1 MSLDNNNT
9 NNQDNIFNSN
19 NNNSNNSN
27 NNNSNNNSSNNNT
40 SADNSNID
48 NSTSRSD
55 DNRGF
60 HESDAANTDSDSVI
74 KHNRFQPN
82 SRYFTIMIYGLLF
95 VLGTILLV
103 RIVGSFNN
111 TVKLLGQALQVI
123 APFLVGAFIAF
134 ILYPLV
140 RFFYRQLFKN
150 KFHMKSD
157 KLAKWLSILITYV
170 IAIGVIAILMV
181 FILPQLYTSITDIVD
196 NLPVW
201 YNNLTTFIDNFE
213 NNHADLGFIDYNVIN
228 EHLTSLYPKILSYL
242 TDTLTNLL
250 PYVVNTSMAIVKGF
264 INLIISIMVSVYMI
278 SDHKN
283 IFYQFK
289 RLLYAV
295 FPKHGADTARTIC
308 RESTNIFLK
317 FMYGKAIDSLIIGI
331 ICFICMT
338 IFKFPYTVLIS
349 VIVGITNMI
358 PYFGP
363 YIGGVLGGIIIVI
376 VNPLQVIF
384 FAILI
389 LIIQQFDGLFLGPK
403 ILGNS
408 TGLKPLWVIFAIVV
422 GGAMFGVL
430 GMFLGVPTMAVI
442 CYILNIVV
450 EHFLK
455 KRNITVQPYDSP
467 DKM

>member
-1 MSLDNNNT
+1 MSTDENKNSGNNT
-9 NNQDNIFNSN
+9 NTAQDINP
-19 NNNSNNSN
+19 
-27 NNNSNNNSSNNNT
+27 
-40 SADNSNID
+40 
-48 NSTSRSD
+48 
-55 DNRGF
+55 
-60 HESDAANTDSDSVI
+60 VI
-74 KHNRFQPN
+74 RKNRFQPN
-82 SRYFTIMIYGLLF
+82 SQYFTIVIYGLMF

-140 RFFYRQLFKN
+140 RFFYRNLFKN
-150 KFHMKSD
+150 TLHMKSD
-157 KLAKWLSILITYV
+157 KLSKWLSILVTYV

-196 NLPVW
+196 RLPVW
-201 YNNLTTFIDNFE
+201 YNNLTTMVDNFE
-213 NNHADLGFIDYNVIN
+213 NRHADLGFIDYNLIN
-228 EHLTSLYPKILSYL
+228 EHLTSLYPKIISYL
-242 TDTLTNLL
+242 TDTLANLL
-250 PYVVNTSMAIVKGF
+250 PYVVNTSMAIVKGVV
-264 INLIISIMVSVYMI
+264 NLIISIMVSVYMI

-289 RLLYAV
+289 KLLYAV
-295 FPKHGADTARTIC
+295 FPKQAADTARTIC

-317 FMYGKAIDSLIIGI
+317 FMYGKAIDSVIIGI
-331 ICFICMT
+331 ICFVCMN

-376 VNPLQVIF
+376 VNPVQVIF
-384 FAILI
+384 FAVMILV
-389 LIIQQFDGLFLGPK
+389 IQQFDGLFLGPK
-403 ILGNS
+403 ILGDS

-467 DKM
+467 DRM

>member
-1 MSLDNNNT
+1 MSTDENKNSGNNT
-9 NNQDNIFNSN
+9 NTAQDINP
-19 NNNSNNSN
+19 
-27 NNNSNNNSSNNNT
+27 
-40 SADNSNID
+40 
-48 NSTSRSD
+48 
-55 DNRGF
+55 
-60 HESDAANTDSDSVI
+60 VI
-74 KHNRFQPN
+74 RKNRFQPN
-82 SRYFTIMIYGLLF
+82 SQYFTIVIYGLMF

-140 RFFYRQLFKN
+140 RFFYRNLFKN
-150 KFHMKSD
+150 TLHMKSD
-157 KLAKWLSILITYV
+157 KLSKWLSILVTYV

-196 NLPVW
+196 RLPVW
-201 YNNLTTFIDNFE
+201 YNNLTTMVDNFE
-213 NNHADLGFIDYNVIN
+213 NRHADLGFIDYNLIN
-228 EHLTSLYPKILSYL
+228 EHLTSLYPKIISYL
-242 TDTLTNLL
+242 TDTLANLL
-250 PYVVNTSMAIVKGF
+250 PYVVNTSMAIVKGVV
-264 INLIISIMVSVYMI
+264 NLIISIMVSVYMI

-289 RLLYAV
+289 KLLYAV
-295 FPKHGADTARTIC
+295 FPKQAADTARAIC

-317 FMYGKAIDSLIIGI
+317 FMYGKAIDSVIIGI
-331 ICFICMT
+331 ICFVCMN

-376 VNPLQVIF
+376 VNPVQVIF
-384 FAILI
+384 FAVMILV
-389 LIIQQFDGLFLGPK
+389 IQQFDGLFLGPK
-403 ILGNS
+403 ILGDS
-408 TGLKPLWVIFAIVV
+408 TGLKSLWVIFAIVV

>member
-1 MSLDNNNT
+1 MSTDENKNSGNNT
-9 NNQDNIFNSN
+9 NTAQDINP
-19 NNNSNNSN
+19 
-27 NNNSNNNSSNNNT
+27 
-40 SADNSNID
+40 
-48 NSTSRSD
+48 
-55 DNRGF
+55 
-60 HESDAANTDSDSVI
+60 VI
-74 KHNRFQPN
+74 RKNRFQPN
-82 SRYFTIMIYGLLF
+82 SRYFTIVIYGLMF

-140 RFFYRQLFKN
+140 RFFYRNLFKN
-150 KFHMKSD
+150 TLHMKSD
-157 KLAKWLSILITYV
+157 KLSKWLSILVTYV

-196 NLPVW
+196 RLPVW
-201 YNNLTTFIDNFE
+201 YNNLTTIVDNFE
-213 NNHADLGFIDYNVIN
+213 NRHADLGFIDYNLIN
-228 EHLTSLYPKILSYL
+228 EHLTSLYPKIISYL
-242 TDTLTNLL
+242 TDTLANLL
-250 PYVVNTSMAIVKGF
+250 PYVVNTSMAIVKGVV
-264 INLIISIMVSVYMI
+264 NLIISIMVSVYMI

-289 RLLYAV
+289 KLLYAV
-295 FPKHGADTARTIC
+295 FPKQAADTARAIC

-317 FMYGKAIDSLIIGI
+317 FMYGKAIDSVIIGI
-331 ICFICMT
+331 ICFVCMN

-376 VNPLQVIF
+376 VNPVQVIF
-384 FAILI
+384 FAVMILV
-389 LIIQQFDGLFLGPK
+389 IQQFDGLFLGPK
-403 ILGNS
+403 ILGDS

>member
-1 MSLDNNNT
+1 MSTDENKNSGNNT
-9 NNQDNIFNSN
+9 NTAQDINP
-19 NNNSNNSN
+19 
-27 NNNSNNNSSNNNT
+27 
-40 SADNSNID
+40 
-48 NSTSRSD
+48 
-55 DNRGF
+55 
-60 HESDAANTDSDSVI
+60 VI
-74 KHNRFQPN
+74 RKNRFQPN
-82 SRYFTIMIYGLLF
+82 SQYFTIVIYGLMF

-140 RFFYRQLFKN
+140 RFFYRNLFKN
-150 KFHMKSD
+150 TLHMKSD
-157 KLAKWLSILITYV
+157 KLSKWLSILVTYV

-196 NLPVW
+196 RLPVW
-201 YNNLTTFIDNFE
+201 YNNLTTIVDNFE
-213 NNHADLGFIDYNVIN
+213 NRHADLGFIDYNLIN
-228 EHLTSLYPKILSYL
+228 EHLTSLYPKIISYL
-242 TDTLTNLL
+242 TDTLANLL
-250 PYVVNTSMAIVKGF
+250 PYVVNTSMAIVKGVV
-264 INLIISIMVSVYMI
+264 NLIISIMVSVYMI

-289 RLLYAV
+289 KLLYAV
-295 FPKHGADTARTIC
+295 FPKQAADTARTIC

-317 FMYGKAIDSLIIGI
+317 FMYGKAIDSVIIGI
-331 ICFICMT
+331 ICFVCMN

-376 VNPLQVIF
+376 VNPVQVIF
-384 FAILI
+384 FAVMILV
-389 LIIQQFDGLFLGPK
+389 IQQFDGLFLGPK
-403 ILGNS
+403 ILGDS

>member
-1 MSLDNNNT
+1 MSTDENKNSGNNT
-9 NNQDNIFNSN
+9 NTAQDINP
-19 NNNSNNSN
+19 
-27 NNNSNNNSSNNNT
+27 
-40 SADNSNID
+40 
-48 NSTSRSD
+48 
-55 DNRGF
+55 
-60 HESDAANTDSDSVI
+60 VI
-74 KHNRFQPN
+74 RKNRFQPN
-82 SRYFTIMIYGLLF
+82 SRYFTIVIYGLMF

-140 RFFYRQLFKN
+140 RFFYRNLFKN
-150 KFHMKSD
+150 TLHMKSD
-157 KLAKWLSILITYV
+157 KLSKWLSILVTYV

-196 NLPVW
+196 RLPVW
-201 YNNLTTFIDNFE
+201 YNNLTTIVDNFE
-213 NNHADLGFIDYNVIN
+213 NRHADLGFIDYNLIN
-228 EHLTSLYPKILSYL
+228 EHLTSLYPKIISYL
-242 TDTLTNLL
+242 TDTLANLL
-250 PYVVNTSMAIVKGF
+250 PYVVNTSMAIVKGVV
-264 INLIISIMVSVYMI
+264 NLIISIMVSVYMI

-289 RLLYAV
+289 KLLYAV
-295 FPKHGADTARTIC
+295 FPKQAADTARTIC

-317 FMYGKAIDSLIIGI
+317 FMYGKAIDSVIIGI
-331 ICFICMT
+331 ICFICMN

-376 VNPLQVIF
+376 VNPVQVIF
-384 FAILI
+384 FAVMILV
-389 LIIQQFDGLFLGPK
+389 IQQFDGLFLGPK
-403 ILGNS
+403 ILGDS
-408 TGLKPLWVIFAIVV
+408 AGLKPLWVIFAIVV

>member
-1 MSLDNNNT
+1 MSTDENKNSGNNT
-9 NNQDNIFNSN
+9 NTAQDINP
-19 NNNSNNSN
+19 
-27 NNNSNNNSSNNNT
+27 
-40 SADNSNID
+40 
-48 NSTSRSD
+48 
-55 DNRGF
+55 
-60 HESDAANTDSDSVI
+60 VI
-74 KHNRFQPN
+74 RKNRFQPN
-82 SRYFTIMIYGLLF
+82 SQYFTIVIYGLMF

-140 RFFYRQLFKN
+140 RFFYRNLFKN
-150 KFHMKSD
+150 TLHMKSD
-157 KLAKWLSILITYV
+157 KLSKWLSILVTYV

-196 NLPVW
+196 RLPVW
-201 YNNLTTFIDNFE
+201 YNNLTTMVDNFE
-213 NNHADLGFIDYNVIN
+213 NRHADLGFIDYNLIN
-228 EHLTSLYPKILSYL
+228 EHLTSLYPKIISYL
-242 TDTLTNLL
+242 TDTLANLL
-250 PYVVNTSMAIVKGF
+250 PYVVNTSMAIVKGVV
-264 INLIISIMVSVYMI
+264 NLIISIMVSVYMI

-289 RLLYAV
+289 KLLYAV
-295 FPKHGADTARTIC
+295 FPKQAADTARAIC

-317 FMYGKAIDSLIIGI
+317 FMYGKAIDSVIIGI
-331 ICFICMT
+331 ICFVCMN

-376 VNPLQVIF
+376 VNPVQVIF
-384 FAILI
+384 FAVMILV
-389 LIIQQFDGLFLGPK
+389 IQQFDSLFLGPK
-403 ILGNS
+403 ILGDS

>member
-1 MSLDNNNT
+1 MSTDENKNSGNNT
-9 NNQDNIFNSN
+9 NTAQDINP
-19 NNNSNNSN
+19 
-27 NNNSNNNSSNNNT
+27 
-40 SADNSNID
+40 
-48 NSTSRSD
+48 
-55 DNRGF
+55 
-60 HESDAANTDSDSVI
+60 VI
-74 KHNRFQPN
+74 RKNHFQPN
-82 SRYFTIMIYGLLF
+82 SRYFTIVIYGLMF

-140 RFFYRQLFKN
+140 RFFYRNLFKN
-150 KFHMKSD
+150 TLHMKSD
-157 KLAKWLSILITYV
+157 KLSKWLSILVTYV

-196 NLPVW
+196 RLPVW
-201 YNNLTTFIDNFE
+201 YNNLTTMVDNFE
-213 NNHADLGFIDYNVIN
+213 NRHADLGFIDYNVIN
-228 EHLTSLYPKILSYL
+228 EHLTSLYPKIISYL
-242 TDTLTNLL
+242 TDTLANLL
-250 PYVVNTSMAIVKGF
+250 PYVVNTSMAIVKGVV
-264 INLIISIMVSVYMI
+264 NLIISIMVSVYMI

-289 RLLYAV
+289 KLLYAV
-295 FPKHGADTARTIC
+295 FPKQAADTARTIC

-317 FMYGKAIDSLIIGI
+317 FMYGKAIDSVIIGI
-331 ICFICMT
+331 ICFVCMN

-376 VNPLQVIF
+376 VNPVQVIF
-384 FAILI
+384 FAVMILV
-389 LIIQQFDGLFLGPK
+389 IQQFDGLFLGPK
-403 ILGNS
+403 ILGDS

-430 GMFLGVPTMAVI
+430 GKFLGVPTMAVI
-442 CYILNIVV
+442 CYILNKEV

>member
-1 MSLDNNNT
+1 MSTDENKNSGNNT
-9 NNQDNIFNSN
+9 NTAQDINP
-19 NNNSNNSN
+19 
-27 NNNSNNNSSNNNT
+27 
-40 SADNSNID
+40 
-48 NSTSRSD
+48 
-55 DNRGF
+55 
-60 HESDAANTDSDSVI
+60 VI
-74 KHNRFQPN
+74 RKNRFQPN
-82 SRYFTIMIYGLLF
+82 SQYFTIVIYGLMF

-140 RFFYRQLFKN
+140 RFFYRNLFKN
-150 KFHMKSD
+150 TLHMKSD
-157 KLAKWLSILITYV
+157 KLSKWLSILVTYV

-196 NLPVW
+196 RLPVW
-201 YNNLTTFIDNFE
+201 YNNLTTMVDNFE
-213 NNHADLGFIDYNVIN
+213 NRHADLGFIDYNLIN
-228 EHLTSLYPKILSYL
+228 EHLTSLYPKIISYL
-242 TDTLTNLL
+242 TDTLANLL
-250 PYVVNTSMAIVKGF
+250 PYVVNTSMAIVKGVV
-264 INLIISIMVSVYMI
+264 NLIISIMVSVYMI

-289 RLLYAV
+289 KLLYAV
-295 FPKHGADTARTIC
+295 FPKQAADTARAIC

-317 FMYGKAIDSLIIGI
+317 FMYGKAIDSVIIGI
-331 ICFICMT
+331 ICFVCMN

-376 VNPLQVIF
+376 VNPVQVIF
-384 FAILI
+384 FAVMILV
-389 LIIQQFDGLFLGPK
+389 IQQFDGLFLGPK
-403 ILGNS
+403 ILGDS

-450 EHFLK
+450 DHFLK

>member
-1 MSLDNNNT
+1 MSTDENKNSGNNT
-9 NNQDNIFNSN
+9 NTAQDINP
-19 NNNSNNSN
+19 
-27 NNNSNNNSSNNNT
+27 
-40 SADNSNID
+40 
-48 NSTSRSD
+48 
-55 DNRGF
+55 
-60 HESDAANTDSDSVI
+60 VI
-74 KHNRFQPN
+74 RKNRFQPN
-82 SRYFTIMIYGLLF
+82 SRYFTIVIYGLMF

-140 RFFYRQLFKN
+140 RFFYRNLFKN
-150 KFHMKSD
+150 TLHMKSD
-157 KLAKWLSILITYV
+157 KLSKWLSILVTYV

-181 FILPQLYTSITDIVD
+181 FILPQLYASITDIVD
-196 NLPVW
+196 RLPVW
-201 YNNLTTFIDNFE
+201 YNNLTTMVDNFE
-213 NNHADLGFIDYNVIN
+213 NRHADLGFIDYNLIN
-228 EHLTSLYPKILSYL
+228 EHLTSLYPKIISYL
-242 TDTLTNLL
+242 TDTLANLL
-250 PYVVNTSMAIVKGF
+250 PYVVNTSMAIVKGVV
-264 INLIISIMVSVYMI
+264 NLIISIMVSVYMI

-289 RLLYAV
+289 KLLYAV
-295 FPKHGADTARTIC
+295 FPKQAADTARTIC

-317 FMYGKAIDSLIIGI
+317 FMYGKAIDSVIIGI
-331 ICFICMT
+331 ICFVCMN

-376 VNPLQVIF
+376 VNPVQVIF
-384 FAILI
+384 FAVMILV
-389 LIIQQFDGLFLGPK
+389 IQQFDGLFLGPK
-403 ILGNS
+403 ILGDS

>member
-1 MSLDNNNT
+1 MSTDENKNSGNNT
-9 NNQDNIFNSN
+9 NTAQDINP
-19 NNNSNNSN
+19 
-27 NNNSNNNSSNNNT
+27 
-40 SADNSNID
+40 
-48 NSTSRSD
+48 
-55 DNRGF
+55 
-60 HESDAANTDSDSVI
+60 VI
-74 KHNRFQPN
+74 RKNRFQPN
-82 SRYFTIMIYGLLF
+82 SRYFTIVIYGLMF

-140 RFFYRQLFKN
+140 RFFYRNLFKN
-150 KFHMKSD
+150 TLHMKSD
-157 KLAKWLSILITYV
+157 KLSKWLSILVTYV

-196 NLPVW
+196 RLPVW
-201 YNNLTTFIDNFE
+201 YNNLTTMVDNFE
-213 NNHADLGFIDYNVIN
+213 NRHADLGFIDYNVIN
-228 EHLTSLYPKILSYL
+228 EHLTSLYPKIISYL
-242 TDTLTNLL
+242 TDTLANLL
-250 PYVVNTSMAIVKGF
+250 PYVVNTSMAIVKG
-264 INLIISIMVSVYMI
+264 IVNLIISIMVSVYMI

-289 RLLYAV
+289 KLLYAV
-295 FPKHGADTARTIC
+295 FPKQAADTARTIC

-317 FMYGKAIDSLIIGI
+317 FMYGKAIDSVIIGI
-331 ICFICMT
+331 ICFVCMN

-376 VNPLQVIF
+376 VNPVQVIF
-384 FAILI
+384 FAVMILV
-389 LIIQQFDGLFLGPK
+389 IQQFDGLFLGPK
-403 ILGNS
+403 ILGDS

>member
-1 MSLDNNNT
+1 MSTDENKNSGNNT
-9 NNQDNIFNSN
+9 NTAQDINP
-19 NNNSNNSN
+19 
-27 NNNSNNNSSNNNT
+27 
-40 SADNSNID
+40 
-48 NSTSRSD
+48 
-55 DNRGF
+55 
-60 HESDAANTDSDSVI
+60 VI
-74 KHNRFQPN
+74 RKNRFQPN
-82 SRYFTIMIYGLLF
+82 SRYFTIVIYGLMF

-140 RFFYRQLFKN
+140 RFFYRNLFKN
-150 KFHMKSD
+150 TLHMKSD
-157 KLAKWLSILITYV
+157 KLSKWLSILVTYV

-196 NLPVW
+196 RLPVW
-201 YNNLTTFIDNFE
+201 YNNLTTMVDNFE
-213 NNHADLGFIDYNVIN
+213 NRHADLGFIDYNVIN
-228 EHLTSLYPKILSYL
+228 EHLTSLYPKIISYL
-242 TDTLTNLL
+242 TDTLANLL
-250 PYVVNTSMAIVKGF
+250 PYVVNTSMAIVKGVV
-264 INLIISIMVSVYMI
+264 NLIISIMVSVYMI

-289 RLLYAV
+289 KLLYAV
-295 FPKHGADTARTIC
+295 FPKQAADTARTIC

-317 FMYGKAIDSLIIGI
+317 FMYGKAIDSVIIGI
-331 ICFICMT
+331 ICFICMN

-376 VNPLQVIF
+376 VNPVQVIF
-384 FAILI
+384 FAVMILV
-389 LIIQQFDGLFLGPK
+389 IQQFDGLFLGPK
-403 ILGNS
+403 ILGDS

>member
-1 MSLDNNNT
+1 MSTDENKNSGNNT
-9 NNQDNIFNSN
+9 NTAQDINP
-19 NNNSNNSN
+19 
-27 NNNSNNNSSNNNT
+27 
-40 SADNSNID
+40 
-48 NSTSRSD
+48 
-55 DNRGF
+55 
-60 HESDAANTDSDSVI
+60 VI
-74 KHNRFQPN
+74 RKNRFQPN
-82 SRYFTIMIYGLLF
+82 SRYFTIVIYGLMF

-140 RFFYRQLFKN
+140 RFFYRNLFKN
-150 KFHMKSD
+150 TLHMKSD
-157 KLAKWLSILITYV
+157 KLSKWLSILVTYV

-196 NLPVW
+196 RLPVW
-201 YNNLTTFIDNFE
+201 YNNLTTMVDNFE
-213 NNHADLGFIDYNVIN
+213 NRHADLGFIDYNLIN
-228 EHLTSLYPKILSYL
+228 EHLTSMYPKIISYL
-242 TDTLTNLL
+242 TDTLANLL
-250 PYVVNTSMAIVKGF
+250 PYVVNTSMAIVKGVV
-264 INLIISIMVSVYMI
+264 NLIISIMVSVYMI

-289 RLLYAV
+289 KLLYAV
-295 FPKHGADTARTIC
+295 FPKQAADTARTIC

-317 FMYGKAIDSLIIGI
+317 FMYGKAIDSVIIGI
-331 ICFICMT
+331 ICFVCMN

-376 VNPLQVIF
+376 VNPVQVIF
-384 FAILI
+384 FAVMILV
-389 LIIQQFDGLFLGPK
+389 IQQFDGLFLGPK
-403 ILGNS
+403 ILGDS

>member
-1 MSLDNNNT
+1 MSTDENKNSGNNT
-9 NNQDNIFNSN
+9 NTAQDINP
-19 NNNSNNSN
+19 
-27 NNNSNNNSSNNNT
+27 
-40 SADNSNID
+40 
-48 NSTSRSD
+48 
-55 DNRGF
+55 
-60 HESDAANTDSDSVI
+60 VI
-74 KHNRFQPN
+74 RKNRFQPN
-82 SRYFTIMIYGLLF
+82 NRYFTIVIYGLMF

-140 RFFYRQLFKN
+140 RFFYRNLFKN
-150 KFHMKSD
+150 TLHMKSD
-157 KLAKWLSILITYV
+157 KLSKWLSILVTYV

-196 NLPVW
+196 RLPVW
-201 YNNLTTFIDNFE
+201 YNNLTTMVDNFE
-213 NNHADLGFIDYNVIN
+213 NRHADLGFIDYNVIN
-228 EHLTSLYPKILSYL
+228 EHLTSLYPKIISYL
-242 TDTLTNLL
+242 TDTLANLL
-250 PYVVNTSMAIVKGF
+250 PYVVNTSMAIVKGVV
-264 INLIISIMVSVYMI
+264 NLIISIMVSVYMI

-289 RLLYAV
+289 KLLYAV
-295 FPKHGADTARTIC
+295 FPKQAADTARTIC

-317 FMYGKAIDSLIIGI
+317 FMYGKAIDSVIIGI
-331 ICFICMT
+331 ICFVCMN

-376 VNPLQVIF
+376 VNPVQVIF
-384 FAILI
+384 FAVMILV
-389 LIIQQFDGLFLGPK
+389 IQQFDGLFLGPK
-403 ILGNS
+403 ILGDS

>member
-1 MSLDNNNT
+1 MSTDENKNSGNNT
-9 NNQDNIFNSN
+9 NTAQDINP
-19 NNNSNNSN
+19 
-27 NNNSNNNSSNNNT
+27 
-40 SADNSNID
+40 
-48 NSTSRSD
+48 
-55 DNRGF
+55 
-60 HESDAANTDSDSVI
+60 VI
-74 KHNRFQPN
+74 RKNRFQPN
-82 SRYFTIMIYGLLF
+82 SRYFTIVIYGLMF

-140 RFFYRQLFKN
+140 RFFYRNLFKN
-150 KFHMKSD
+150 TLHMKSD
-157 KLAKWLSILITYV
+157 KLSKWLSILVTYV

-196 NLPVW
+196 RLPVW
-201 YNNLTTFIDNFE
+201 YNNLTTIVDNFE
-213 NNHADLGFIDYNVIN
+213 NRHADLGFIDYNLIN
-228 EHLTSLYPKILSYL
+228 EHLTSLYPKIISYL
-242 TDTLTNLL
+242 TDTLANLL
-250 PYVVNTSMAIVKGF
+250 PYVVNTSMAIVKGVV
-264 INLIISIMVSVYMI
+264 NLIISIMVSVYMI

-289 RLLYAV
+289 KLLYAV
-295 FPKHGADTARTIC
+295 FPKQAADTARTIC

-317 FMYGKAIDSLIIGI
+317 FMYGKAIDSVIIGI
-331 ICFICMT
+331 ICFVCMN

-376 VNPLQVIF
+376 VNPVQVIF
-384 FAILI
+384 FAVMILV
-389 LIIQQFDGLFLGPK
+389 IQQFDGLFLGPK
-403 ILGNS
+403 ILGDS
-408 TGLKPLWVIFAIVV
+408 TGLNPLWVIFAIVV

>member
-1 MSLDNNNT
+1 MSTDENKNSGNNT
-9 NNQDNIFNSN
+9 NTAQDINP
-19 NNNSNNSN
+19 
-27 NNNSNNNSSNNNT
+27 
-40 SADNSNID
+40 
-48 NSTSRSD
+48 
-55 DNRGF
+55 
-60 HESDAANTDSDSVI
+60 VI
-74 KHNRFQPN
+74 RKNRFQPN
-82 SRYFTIMIYGLLF
+82 SRYFTIVIYGLMF

-140 RFFYRQLFKN
+140 RFFYRNLFKN
-150 KFHMKSD
+150 TLHMKSD
-157 KLAKWLSILITYV
+157 KLSKWLSILVTYV

-196 NLPVW
+196 RLPVW
-201 YNNLTTFIDNFE
+201 YNNLTTIVDNFE
-213 NNHADLGFIDYNVIN
+213 NRHADLGFIDYNLIN
-228 EHLTSLYPKILSYL
+228 EHLTSLYPKIISYL
-242 TDTLTNLL
+242 TDTLANLL
-250 PYVVNTSMAIVKGF
+250 PYVVNTSMAIVKGVV
-264 INLIISIMVSVYMI
+264 NLIISIMVSVYMI

-283 IFYQFK
+283 IFYKFK
-289 RLLYAV
+289 KLLYAV
-295 FPKHGADTARTIC
+295 FPKQAADTARTIC

-317 FMYGKAIDSLIIGI
+317 FMYGKAIDSVIIGI
-331 ICFICMT
+331 ICFICMN

-376 VNPLQVIF
+376 VNPVQVIF
-384 FAILI
+384 FAVMILV
-389 LIIQQFDGLFLGPK
+389 IQQFDGLFLGPK
-403 ILGNS
+403 ILGDS

>member
-1 MSLDNNNT
+1 MSTDENKNSGNNT
-9 NNQDNIFNSN
+9 NTAQDINP
-19 NNNSNNSN
+19 
-27 NNNSNNNSSNNNT
+27 
-40 SADNSNID
+40 
-48 NSTSRSD
+48 
-55 DNRGF
+55 
-60 HESDAANTDSDSVI
+60 VI
-74 KHNRFQPN
+74 RKNHFQPN
-82 SRYFTIMIYGLLF
+82 SRYFTIVIYGLMF

-140 RFFYRQLFKN
+140 RFFYRNLFKN
-150 KFHMKSD
+150 TLHMKSD
-157 KLAKWLSILITYV
+157 KLSKWLSILVTYV

-196 NLPVW
+196 RLPVW
-201 YNNLTTFIDNFE
+201 YNNLTTMVDNFE
-213 NNHADLGFIDYNVIN
+213 NRHADLGFIDYNLIN
-228 EHLTSLYPKILSYL
+228 EHLTSLYPKIISYL
-242 TDTLTNLL
+242 TDTLANLL
-250 PYVVNTSMAIVKGF
+250 PYVVNTSMAIVKGVV
-264 INLIISIMVSVYMI
+264 NLIISIMVSVYMI

-289 RLLYAV
+289 KLLYAV
-295 FPKHGADTARTIC
+295 FPKQAADTARAIC

-317 FMYGKAIDSLIIGI
+317 FMYGKAIDSVIIGI
-331 ICFICMT
+331 ICFVCMN

-376 VNPLQVIF
+376 VNPVQVIF
-384 FAILI
+384 FAVMILV
-389 LIIQQFDGLFLGPK
+389 IQQFDGLFLGPK
-403 ILGNS
+403 ILGDS

>member
-1 MSLDNNNT
+1 MSTDENKNSGNNT
-9 NNQDNIFNSN
+9 NTAQDINP
-19 NNNSNNSN
+19 
-27 NNNSNNNSSNNNT
+27 
-40 SADNSNID
+40 
-48 NSTSRSD
+48 
-55 DNRGF
+55 
-60 HESDAANTDSDSVI
+60 VI
-74 KHNRFQPN
+74 RKNHFQPN
-82 SRYFTIMIYGLLF
+82 SQYFTIVIYGLMF

-140 RFFYRQLFKN
+140 RFFYRNLFKN
-150 KFHMKSD
+150 TLHMKSD
-157 KLAKWLSILITYV
+157 KLSKWLSILVTYV

-196 NLPVW
+196 RLPVW
-201 YNNLTTFIDNFE
+201 YNNLTTMVDNFE
-213 NNHADLGFIDYNVIN
+213 NRHADLGFIDYNVIN
-228 EHLTSLYPKILSYL
+228 EHLTSLYPKIISYL
-242 TDTLTNLL
+242 TDTLANLL
-250 PYVVNTSMAIVKGF
+250 PYVVNTSMAIVKGVV
-264 INLIISIMVSVYMI
+264 NLIISIMVSVYMI

-289 RLLYAV
+289 KLLYAV
-295 FPKHGADTARTIC
+295 FPKQAADTARTIC

-317 FMYGKAIDSLIIGI
+317 FMYGKAIDSVIIGI
-331 ICFICMT
+331 ICFVCMN

-376 VNPLQVIF
+376 VNPVQVIF
-384 FAILI
+384 FAVMILV
-389 LIIQQFDGLFLGPK
+389 IQQFDGLFLGPK
-403 ILGNS
+403 ILGDS

>member
-1 MSLDNNNT
+1 MSTDENKNSGNNT
-9 NNQDNIFNSN
+9 NTAQDINP
-19 NNNSNNSN
+19 
-27 NNNSNNNSSNNNT
+27 
-40 SADNSNID
+40 
-48 NSTSRSD
+48 
-55 DNRGF
+55 
-60 HESDAANTDSDSVI
+60 VI
-74 KHNRFQPN
+74 RKNRFQPN
-82 SRYFTIMIYGLLF
+82 SRYFTIVIYGLMF

-140 RFFYRQLFKN
+140 RFFYRNLFKN
-150 KFHMKSD
+150 TLHMKSD
-157 KLAKWLSILITYV
+157 KLSKWLSILVTYV

-196 NLPVW
+196 RLPVW
-201 YNNLTTFIDNFE
+201 YNNLTTMVDNFE
-213 NNHADLGFIDYNVIN
+213 NRHADLGFIDYNVIN
-228 EHLTSLYPKILSYL
+228 EHLTSLYPKIISYL
-242 TDTLTNLL
+242 TDTLANLL
-250 PYVVNTSMAIVKGF
+250 PYVVNTSMAIVKG
-264 INLIISIMVSVYMI
+264 IVNLIISIMVSVYMI

-289 RLLYAV
+289 KLLYAV
-295 FPKHGADTARTIC
+295 FPKQAADTARTIC

-317 FMYGKAIDSLIIGI
+317 FMYGKAIDSVIIGI
-331 ICFICMT
+331 ICCICMN

-376 VNPLQVIF
+376 VNPVQVIF
-384 FAILI
+384 FAVMILV
-389 LIIQQFDGLFLGPK
+389 IQQFDGLFLGPK
-403 ILGNS
+403 ILGDS

>member
-1 MSLDNNNT
+1 MSTDENKNSGNNT
-9 NNQDNIFNSN
+9 NTAQDINP
-19 NNNSNNSN
+19 
-27 NNNSNNNSSNNNT
+27 
-40 SADNSNID
+40 
-48 NSTSRSD
+48 
-55 DNRGF
+55 
-60 HESDAANTDSDSVI
+60 VI
-74 KHNRFQPN
+74 RKNRFQPN
-82 SRYFTIMIYGLLF
+82 SQYFTIVIYGLMF

-140 RFFYRQLFKN
+140 RFFYRNLFKN
-150 KFHMKSD
+150 TLHMKSD
-157 KLAKWLSILITYV
+157 KLSKWLSILVTYV

-196 NLPVW
+196 RLPVW
-201 YNNLTTFIDNFE
+201 YNNLTTMVDNFE
-213 NNHADLGFIDYNVIN
+213 NRHADLGFIDYNLIN
-228 EHLTSLYPKILSYL
+228 EHLTSLYPKIISYL
-242 TDTLTNLL
+242 TDTLANLL
-250 PYVVNTSMAIVKGF
+250 PYVVNTSMAIVKGVV
-264 INLIISIMVSVYMI
+264 NLIISIMVSVYMI

-289 RLLYAV
+289 KLLYAV
-295 FPKHGADTARTIC
+295 FPKQAADTARAIC

-317 FMYGKAIDSLIIGI
+317 FMNGKAIDSVIIGI
-331 ICFICMT
+331 ICFVCMN

-376 VNPLQVIF
+376 VNPVQVIF
-384 FAILI
+384 FAVMILV
-389 LIIQQFDGLFLGPK
+389 IQQFDGLFLGPK
-403 ILGNS
+403 ILGDS

>member
-1 MSLDNNNT
+1 MSTDENKNSGNNT
-9 NNQDNIFNSN
+9 NIAQDINP
-19 NNNSNNSN
+19 
-27 NNNSNNNSSNNNT
+27 
-40 SADNSNID
+40 
-48 NSTSRSD
+48 
-55 DNRGF
+55 
-60 HESDAANTDSDSVI
+60 VI
-74 KHNRFQPN
+74 RKNHFQPN
-82 SRYFTIMIYGLLF
+82 SRYFTIVIYGLMF

-140 RFFYRQLFKN
+140 RFFYRNLFKN
-150 KFHMKSD
+150 TLHMKSD
-157 KLAKWLSILITYV
+157 KLSKWLSILVTYV

-196 NLPVW
+196 RLPVW
-201 YNNLTTFIDNFE
+201 YNNLTTMVDNFE
-213 NNHADLGFIDYNVIN
+213 NRHADLGFIDYNIIN
-228 EHLTSLYPKILSYL
+228 EHLTSLYPKIISYL
-242 TDTLTNLL
+242 TDTLANLL
-250 PYVVNTSMAIVKGF
+250 PYVVNTSMAIVKGVV
-264 INLIISIMVSVYMI
+264 NLIISIMVSVYMI

-289 RLLYAV
+289 KLLYAV
-295 FPKHGADTARTIC
+295 FPKQAADTARTIC

-317 FMYGKAIDSLIIGI
+317 FMYGKAIDSVIIGI
-331 ICFICMT
+331 ICFVCMN

-376 VNPLQVIF
+376 VNPVQVIF
-384 FAILI
+384 FAVMILV
-389 LIIQQFDGLFLGPK
+389 IQQFDGLFLGPK
-403 ILGNS
+403 ILGDS

>member
-1 MSLDNNNT
+1 MSTDENKNSGNNT
-9 NNQDNIFNSN
+9 NTAQDINP
-19 NNNSNNSN
+19 
-27 NNNSNNNSSNNNT
+27 
-40 SADNSNID
+40 
-48 NSTSRSD
+48 
-55 DNRGF
+55 
-60 HESDAANTDSDSVI
+60 VI
-74 KHNRFQPN
+74 RKNRFQPN
-82 SRYFTIMIYGLLF
+82 SRYFTIVIYGLMF

-134 ILYPLV
+134 ILHPLV
-140 RFFYRQLFKN
+140 RFFYRNLFKN
-150 KFHMKSD
+150 TLHMKSD
-157 KLAKWLSILITYV
+157 KLSKWLSILVTYV

-196 NLPVW
+196 RLPVW
-201 YNNLTTFIDNFE
+201 YNNLTTMVDNFE
-213 NNHADLGFIDYNVIN
+213 NRHADLGFIDYNIIN
-228 EHLTSLYPKILSYL
+228 EHLTSLYPKIISYL
-242 TDTLTNLL
+242 TDTLANLL
-250 PYVVNTSMAIVKGF
+250 PYVVNTSMAIVKG
-264 INLIISIMVSVYMI
+264 IVNLIISIMVSVYMI

-289 RLLYAV
+289 KLLYAV
-295 FPKHGADTARTIC
+295 FPKQAADTARTIC

-317 FMYGKAIDSLIIGI
+317 FMYGKAIDSVIIGI
-331 ICFICMT
+331 ICFICMN

-376 VNPLQVIF
+376 VNPVQVIF
-384 FAILI
+384 FAVMILV
-389 LIIQQFDGLFLGPK
+389 IQQFDGLFLGPK
-403 ILGNS
+403 ILGDS

>member
-1 MSLDNNNT
+1 MSTDENKNSGNNT
-9 NNQDNIFNSN
+9 NTAQDINP
-19 NNNSNNSN
+19 
-27 NNNSNNNSSNNNT
+27 
-40 SADNSNID
+40 
-48 NSTSRSD
+48 
-55 DNRGF
+55 
-60 HESDAANTDSDSVI
+60 VI
-74 KHNRFQPN
+74 RKNRFQPN
-82 SRYFTIMIYGLLF
+82 SRYFTIVIYGLMF

-140 RFFYRQLFKN
+140 RFFYRNLFKN
-150 KFHMKSD
+150 THHMKSD
-157 KLAKWLSILITYV
+157 KLSKWLSILVTYV

-196 NLPVW
+196 RLPVW
-201 YNNLTTFIDNFE
+201 YNNLTTIVDNFE
-213 NNHADLGFIDYNVIN
+213 NRHADLGFIDYNLIN
-228 EHLTSLYPKILSYL
+228 EHLTSLYPKIISYL
-242 TDTLTNLL
+242 TDTLANLL
-250 PYVVNTSMAIVKGF
+250 PYVVNTSMAIVKGVV
-264 INLIISIMVSVYMI
+264 NLIISIMVSVYMI

-289 RLLYAV
+289 KLLYAV
-295 FPKHGADTARTIC
+295 FPKQAADTARTIC

-317 FMYGKAIDSLIIGI
+317 FMYGKAIDSVIIGI
-331 ICFICMT
+331 ICFVCMN

-376 VNPLQVIF
+376 VNPVQVIF
-384 FAILI
+384 FAVMILV
-389 LIIQQFDGLFLGPK
+389 IQQFDGLFLGPK
-403 ILGNS
+403 ILGDS

-467 DKM
+467 DRM

>member
-1 MSLDNNNT
+1 MSTDENKNSGNNT
-9 NNQDNIFNSN
+9 NTAQDINP
-19 NNNSNNSN
+19 
-27 NNNSNNNSSNNNT
+27 
-40 SADNSNID
+40 
-48 NSTSRSD
+48 
-55 DNRGF
+55 
-60 HESDAANTDSDSVI
+60 VI
-74 KHNRFQPN
+74 RKNRFQPN
-82 SRYFTIMIYGLLF
+82 SRYFTIVIYGLMF

-140 RFFYRQLFKN
+140 RFFYRNLFKN
-150 KFHMKSD
+150 TLHMKSD
-157 KLAKWLSILITYV
+157 KLSKWLSILVTYV

-196 NLPVW
+196 RLPVW
-201 YNNLTTFIDNFE
+201 YNNLTTMVDNFE
-213 NNHADLGFIDYNVIN
+213 NRHADLGFIDYNVIN
-228 EHLTSLYPKILSYL
+228 EHLTSLYPKIISYL
-242 TDTLTNLL
+242 TDTLANLL
-250 PYVVNTSMAIVKGF
+250 PYVVNTSMAIVKG
-264 INLIISIMVSVYMI
+264 IVNLIISIMVSVYMI

-289 RLLYAV
+289 KLLYAV
-295 FPKHGADTARTIC
+295 FPKQAADTARTIC

-317 FMYGKAIDSLIIGI
+317 FMYGKAIDSVIIGI
-331 ICFICMT
+331 ICFVCMN

-376 VNPLQVIF
+376 VNPVQVIF
-384 FAILI
+384 FAVMILV
-389 LIIQQFDGLFLGPK
+389 IQQFDGLFLGPK
-403 ILGNS
+403 ILGDS

-467 DKM
+467 DRM

>member
-1 MSLDNNNT
+1 MSTDENKNSGNNT
-9 NNQDNIFNSN
+9 NTAQDINP
-19 NNNSNNSN
+19 
-27 NNNSNNNSSNNNT
+27 
-40 SADNSNID
+40 
-48 NSTSRSD
+48 
-55 DNRGF
+55 
-60 HESDAANTDSDSVI
+60 VI
-74 KHNRFQPN
+74 RKNRFQPN
-82 SRYFTIMIYGLLF
+82 SRYFTIVIYGLMF

-140 RFFYRQLFKN
+140 RFFYRNLFKN
-150 KFHMKSD
+150 TLHMKSD
-157 KLAKWLSILITYV
+157 KLSKWLSILVTYV

-196 NLPVW
+196 RLPVW
-201 YNNLTTFIDNFE
+201 YNNLTTMVDNFE
-213 NNHADLGFIDYNVIN
+213 NRHADLGFIDYNLIN
-228 EHLTSLYPKILSYL
+228 EHLTSLYPKIISYL
-242 TDTLTNLL
+242 TDTLANLL
-250 PYVVNTSMAIVKGF
+250 PYVVNTSMAIVKG
-264 INLIISIMVSVYMI
+264 IVNLIISIMVSVYMI

-289 RLLYAV
+289 KLLYAV
-295 FPKHGADTARTIC
+295 FPKQAADTARTIC

-317 FMYGKAIDSLIIGI
+317 FMYGKAIDSVIIGI
-331 ICFICMT
+331 ICFICMN

-376 VNPLQVIF
+376 VNPVQVIF
-384 FAILI
+384 FAVMILV
-389 LIIQQFDGLFLGPK
+389 IQQFDGLFLGPK
-403 ILGNS
+403 ILGDS

>member
-1 MSLDNNNT
+1 MSTDENKNSGNNT
-9 NNQDNIFNSN
+9 NTAQDINP
-19 NNNSNNSN
+19 
-27 NNNSNNNSSNNNT
+27 
-40 SADNSNID
+40 
-48 NSTSRSD
+48 
-55 DNRGF
+55 
-60 HESDAANTDSDSVI
+60 VI
-74 KHNRFQPN
+74 RKNRFQPN
-82 SRYFTIMIYGLLF
+82 SRYFTIVIYGLMF

-140 RFFYRQLFKN
+140 RFFYRNLFKN
-150 KFHMKSD
+150 TLHMKSD
-157 KLAKWLSILITYV
+157 KLSKWLSILVTYV

-196 NLPVW
+196 RLPVW
-201 YNNLTTFIDNFE
+201 YNNLTTMVDNFE
-213 NNHADLGFIDYNVIN
+213 NRHADLGFIDYNIIN
-228 EHLTSLYPKILSYL
+228 EHLTSLYPKIISYL
-242 TDTLTNLL
+242 TDTLANLL
-250 PYVVNTSMAIVKGF
+250 PYVVNTSMAIVKG
-264 INLIISIMVSVYMI
+264 IVNLIISIMVSVYMI

-289 RLLYAV
+289 KLLYAV
-295 FPKHGADTARTIC
+295 FPKQAADTARTIC

-317 FMYGKAIDSLIIGI
+317 FMYGKAIDSVIIGI
-331 ICFICMT
+331 ICFICMN

-376 VNPLQVIF
+376 VNPVQVIF
-384 FAILI
+384 FAVMILV
-389 LIIQQFDGLFLGPK
+389 IQQFDGLFLGPK
-403 ILGNS
+403 ILGDS